1 MHVLCTCHTSE
12 LQLMRLAPSYC
23 QWNSTWLE
31 PYILK
36 MNILVNKV
44 NYVNNNVFMIISL

>member
-1 MHVLCTCHTSE
+1 MYV
-12 LQLMRLAPSYC
+12 SYFQVTVNEIGSIVF

-31 PYILK
+31 PNILK

-44 NYVNNNVFMIISL
+44 NYENDNVFMIISL